1 MPRKRWTIGVVGVA
15 RWKGKTFNAEKQ
27 TTTTFLGRRKR
38 IVYKTNLQTWYGM
51 RRLYNDVKETNQTV
65 AVIHTA
71 FEDKPSTVALVQ
83 TKEGMSLIEK
93 LEYAYRWTQNIMDS
107 WSLKMPMDGNDDVTV
122 MGEIVDGMGLRS
134 TSVGDQILVGTEKYV
149 VAPMGFTTLDGE
161 PV

>member
-1 MPRKRWTIGVVGVA
+1 MT
-15 RWKGKTFNAEKQ
+15 Q
-27 TTTTFLGRRKR
+27 
-38 IVYKTNLQTWYGM
+38 
-51 RRLYNDVKETNQTV
+51 V

-71 FEDKPSTVALVQ
+71 FEDTPSTVAFVDVPEFP
-83 TKEGMSLIEK
+83 TLIET

-107 WSLKMPMDGNDDVTV
+107 WSLKMPEDGNDAVTV
-122 MGEIVDGMGLRS
+122 VGDISDGYGLRS